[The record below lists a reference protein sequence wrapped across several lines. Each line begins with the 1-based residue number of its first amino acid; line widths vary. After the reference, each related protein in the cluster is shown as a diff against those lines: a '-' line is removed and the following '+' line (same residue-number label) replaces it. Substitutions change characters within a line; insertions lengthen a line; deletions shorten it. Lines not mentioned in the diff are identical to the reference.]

1 MSTNEIKIN
10 LDKFDNPDTREERE
24 THNNIQLF
32 TNKNEEIK
40 FFLREY
46 RALEAEKFD
55 FYYIVPFKWMKQWDA
70 YISDSK

>member
-1 MSTNEIKIN
+1 MSTEEIKIN
-10 LDKFDNPDTREERE
+10 LETPGERDIDNLNNLN
-24 THNNIQLF
+24 NNIQLF

-55 FYYIVPFKWMKQWDA
+55 FYYIVPFKWMKQWDS
-70 YISDSK
+70 YITDTR